1 MKGIAH
7 FSAGVALASCFPNA
21 VEAGMAGNPLYF
33 LLGGIF
39 GLLPDTL
46 DFKILR
52 FLHRIDMEV
61 VPDPSRPDPALLAQA
76 MADAVE
82 RVHST
87 GRPMHVKIH
96 TSSPGAGLWHRFRI
110 TLPAANDQVLVTY
123 DGIVNTSQESV
134 TEQPCPPASAKAP
147 LACRVTTDYMA
158 TSTVDILDGP
168 SYSLEPE
175 SRNHVVARFIPWHR
189 QWTHSVTAAIL
200 ASLALGAT
208 VDWHAG
214 ILAGGAMALHVLLD
228 QVGHM
233 GSNLFFPFTR
243 RRTPGWQWIRSGNP
257 LANFGT
263 VWLAG
268 LIVYWNLA
276 RFAPDVREPRL
287 AVLLAV
293 LGFLP
298 LAAAAWIRRRLTA
311 PDSVV
316 GR

>member
-7 FSAGVALASCFPNA
+7 FSAGVALASCFPVA
-21 VEAGMAGNPLYF
+21 VDAGMAGNPIYF

-61 VPDPSRPDPALLAQA
+61 VPDPSRPDPAMLAQA
-76 MADAVE
+76 MADAVG
-82 RVHST
+82 RVYAT

-96 TSSPGAGLWHRFRI
+96 TASPGAGLWHRFRI
-110 TLPAANDQVLVTY
+110 TLPAANGRVVATY
-123 DGIVNTSQESV
+123 DGIVNTSQEPV
-134 TEQPCPPASAKAP
+134 PEQPWPPATAQAALP
-147 LACRVTTDYMA
+147 CRVSTDYMA
-158 TSTVDILDGP
+158 TSIVDILDGP

-175 SRNHVVARFIPWHR
+175 GRNHVVARFIPWHR
-189 QWTHSVTAAIL
+189 QWTHSVTAAII
-200 ASLALGAT
+200 AGLALGAT
-208 VDWHAG
+208 VDWHSG
-214 ILAGGAMALHVLLD
+214 ILAGGAIILHVLLD

-233 GSNLFFPFTR
+233 GSNLFFPFTC

-263 VWLAG
+263 VWMAC

-276 RFAPDVREPRL
+276 RFAPGTREPGL
-287 AVLLAV
+287 AVLLV
-293 LGFLP
+293 VCGLLP
-298 LAAAAWIRRRLTA
+298 LAAAAWIRSRLTA
-311 PDSVV
+311 PASVV